1 MSLAILDLQEK
12 GVIQMLYDKWWKSG
26 LTCIRDEIKNK
37 DGKANP
43 LDFSN
48 IGGVFVVLLIGML
61 LAIGIAFVE
70 FVYKFK
76 STSKTGRVSKFSSK
90 NLNKKFSQKKGESKF
105 GGFVFAFGGPK
116 VLFA

>member
-1 MSLAILDLQEK
+1 
-12 GVIQMLYDKWWKSG
+12 MLYDKWWKSG

-48 IGGVFVVLLIGML
+48 IGGVFVVLLIGMI
-61 LAIGIAFVE
+61 LAIGVAFVE

-76 STSKTGRVSKFSSK
+76 NTSKTGRVSKFLGFSCVYVRGSSERVERVE
-90 NLNKKFSQKKGESKF
+90 QYE
-105 GGFVFAFGGPK
+105 
-116 VLFA
+116 